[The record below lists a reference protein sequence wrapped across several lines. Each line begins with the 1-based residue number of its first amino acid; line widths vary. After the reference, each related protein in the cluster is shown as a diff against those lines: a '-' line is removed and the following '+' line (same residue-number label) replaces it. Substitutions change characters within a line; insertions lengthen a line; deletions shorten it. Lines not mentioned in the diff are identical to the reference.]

1 MERGNGTR
9 PDDADDRDMSV
20 PSDEVEPDWAEQ
32 IRQLCKARGD
42 RLKVVFATFEDE
54 EEQ

>member
-9 PDDADDRDMSV
+9 PDDA
-20 PSDEVEPDWAEQ
+20 EPDWAEQ
-32 IRQLCKARGD
+32 IRQLRKARGD